1 MKRLFDIKN
10 EKSFYQLPAVKNVVH
25 MGRGEHKFQTLELY
39 SGFDIETTNIFQ
51 IDGWAAYAYHMQLS
65 LSNGSDTFV
74 YFFRHWE
81 HVSWFLDLII
91 DHYKISSENRLVI
104 WIANF
109 SFEFQF
115 MRRRFS
121 WDQDEFAFFAKE
133 DRQPLKATYRGI
145 EFREAL
151 SISGGNLAFLA
162 KTYCKTQKLVGDLD
176 YSIERNSKT
185 KLTDQERAY
194 CENDVVILSE
204 FSEYMFRNYI
214 RKYRKIPLTKTSMII
229 DQYKRNL
236 HALCKK
242 RDEENH
248 LFALTSLNEYKAYLL
263 RCMPDEDTYNLWF
276 KWLFRGGYVH
286 ANAAYADIEVMAAMR
301 DITSH
306 YPGRMNLGYCPVT
319 PFKMVPFDPEY
330 LDSKCCIL
338 HVQFD
343 QIRAK
348 TSHTIES
355 KNKVVN
361 SIGARWDNG
370 RLISADYVEVYLTEM
385 DFKIYQLF
393 YEFKV
398 PPTIIECWISERG
411 KYPPYLL
418 DVLNQAYKEKNQL
431 KSAGLSGSQQYA
443 IKKSE
448 VNTNYGATVKRLKRS
463 RWIYQDDWEELEN
476 DSDYYEEIQKLVLL
490 PQWGI
495 WITSAARYELLTM
508 LWKLTSAGVIVY
520 YMDTDS
526 LKYKPSHKA
535 EQIFKHY
542 NNKIRRQLH
551 NRKLRNT
558 NFHDL
563 GMFDIEIKDPEGRP
577 LPVRFKTLGA
587 KRYIYYDP
595 IKEKI
600 QATVAGMPKVSIN
613 ALGSTPDA
621 IFKAFNVYGYQ
632 LKPEMSGKLTTRYRD
647 EPHDAIIGK
656 GKERD
661 YMHEESSVALFDIP
675 FTLTLSDE
683 YIELIEEEKRKREN
697 AY

>member
-1 MKRLFDIKN
+1 MKRVFDIKN
-10 EKSFYQLPAVKNVVH
+10 DQSFYQLPDVKRVVK
-25 MGRGEHKFQTLELY
+25 MGRGEHKFQTLEIY
-39 SGFDIETTNIFQ
+39 AGFDIETTNIYQ

-81 HVSWFLDLII
+81 MVCSFFDMLINHYDL
-91 DHYKISSENRLVI
+91 SSENRLVV

-115 MRRRFS
+115 MRRRFD
-121 WDQDEFAFFAKE
+121 WDQDDFSFFAKE
-133 DRQPLKATYRGI
+133 ERQPLKATYHGI

-176 YSIERNSKT
+176 FSIERNSKT

-204 FSEYMFRNYI
+204 FSEYMFTHYI

-229 DQYKRNL
+229 DQYKRDL
-236 HALCKK
+236 HALCKA
-242 RDEENH
+242 RDEKNH
-248 LFALTSLNEYKAYLL
+248 LFSLTSLNEYKAYLL
-263 RCMPDEDTYNLWF
+263 RCMPDEETYNIWF

-286 ANAAYADIEVMAAMR
+286 ANAAYADIEVQAAMR

-306 YPGRMNLGYCPVT
+306 YPGRIELSYAPCT
-319 PFKMVPFDPEY
+319 PFKKVKFDPEY
-330 LDSKCCIL
+330 LKTKCCIL
-338 HVQFD
+338 HVEFD
-343 QIRAK
+343 QIRAT

-370 RLISADYVEVYLTEM
+370 RLISADYIEVYLTEL
-385 DFKIYQLF
+385 DYKIYQLF
-393 YEFKV
+393 YVFDV
-398 PPTIIECWISERG
+398 PPTITECWISDRG
-411 KYPPYLL
+411 KFPPYLL
-418 DVLNQAYKEKNQL
+418 KGLNASYKEKNRL
-431 KSAGLSGSQQYA
+431 KASGQSENQQYA

-448 VNTNYGATVKRLKRS
+448 VNTHYGATVKRLKRD
-463 RWIYQDDWEELEN
+463 RWIYTEDWDLADEEQ
-476 DSDYYEEIQKLVLL
+476 DYYEEIQKLVLL
-490 PQWGI
+490 PQQGI
-495 WITSAARYELLTM
+495 WVTAQARYEVLTM
-508 LWKLTSAGVIVY
+508 LHKLTSAGCVVY

-526 LKYKPSHKA
+526 IKYKPSHKA

-542 NNKIRRQLH
+542 NNQIRRRLH
-551 NRKLRNT
+551 NRKLRDPA
-558 NFHDL
+558 FHDL
-563 GMFDIEIKDPEGRP
+563 GMFDIEIKDDQGRP

-587 KRYIYYDP
+587 KRYIYWDP
-595 IKEKI
+595 EK
-600 QATVAGMPKVSIN
+600 QKVKATVAGMPKVSIN
-613 ALGSTPDA
+613 ALGSTPDE
-621 IFKAFNVYGYQ
+621 IFRAFNVYGYQ
-632 LKPEMSGKLTTRYRD
+632 LKPEMSGKITTHYRD

-656 GKERD
+656 GRDRD

-675 FTLTLSDE
+675 FTLTISDE
-683 YIELIEEEKRKREN
+683 YRQVIEEEKRRREN
-697 AY
+697 DI